1 MFIKSILLII
11 IGTLTLFAGIKS
23 FSHARGGHFNEARME
38 KRAQYM
44 IKRATKEL
52 SLTAPQQAML
62 QEVKTELL
70 TKGKD
75 LKKSRYE
82 IGDALL
88 AEATSDEFN
97 GKALDSLFTEK
108 ESDFQTFR
116 KTLLAKVSDFH
127 ASLNSEQREKLNK
140 KLQKLNKRRN
150 HRRN

>member
-23 FSHARGGHFNEARME
+23 FSHARGGHFNESRME

-44 IKRATKEL
+44 IKRATSEL
-52 SLTAPQQAML
+52 SLNAAQQAML

-70 TKGKD
+70 TKGKN
-75 LKKSRYE
+75 LRNSRFE

-97 GKALDSLFTEK
+97 GEALDSLFTQK
-108 ESDFQTFR
+108 ESDFQLLR
-116 KTLLAKVSDFH
+116 KTLLAKMGDFH
-127 ASLNSEQREKLNK
+127 ASLNSEQREKLTQ

-150 HRRN
+150 HRRK